1 MRGQQVHSVR
11 QAGIGNE
18 RAGSERAGTVRWRP
32 VEQVNV
38 GVLGLGEVAQI
49 IHLPLLHSLS
59 DRFQIQ
65 SICDISPGLLGAV
78 GDRYG
83 IAVSDRYE
91 DPFALVRR
99 PDLDAVFVLNS
110 DEYHADCVIAAAQC
124 GKHVLV
130 EKPMCLTLT
139 EAEAIIRA
147 RDETGVRVMV
157 GYMRRF
163 APAFVQAVAE
173 VRGLGKI
180 NYARIRDIIGRNRL
194 IIDQSSVV
202 LRYDDISEVAKLD
215 RTARAERLV
224 REAIGDARPDI
235 VGAYRF
241 LLGLNSHD
249 ISAMRELLGMPRG
262 VVSARHWNAGRF
274 LTVVFAYDGYCAVL
288 ESGVD
293 EQLRFDAHIE
303 VYGITKSMRVQYDS
317 PYIRH
322 LPTTLVI
329 NETIGDA
336 YQQRVERPT
345 YKDPYTHEI
354 EHFHEVVTMDVSPKT
369 TPEDFMDD
377 LRLMRLIVDALRAE
391 PFAVR
396 SSTRVV

>member
-1 MRGQQVHSVR
+1 L
-11 QAGIGNE
+11 
-18 RAGSERAGTVRWRP
+18 

-38 GVLGLGEVAQI
+38 GIIGLGEVAQI
-49 IHLPLLHSLS
+49 IHLPILRALS
-59 DRFQIQ
+59 DRFQIRAV
-65 SICDISPGLLGAV
+65 CDISPGLLQAV
-78 GDRYG
+78 GDLYG
-83 IAVSDRYE
+83 IAQSDRYH
-91 DPFALVRR
+91 DPFALVQRG
-99 PDLDAVFVLNS
+99 DLDAVFVLNS
-110 DEYHADCVIAAAQC
+110 DEYHADCVIASVRT

-130 EKPMCLTLT
+130 EKPMCLSFA
-139 EAEAIIRA
+139 EAEAIIQA
-147 RDETGVRVMV
+147 RDETGVHVMV
-157 GYMRRF
+157 AYMRRF
-163 APAFVQAVAE
+163 APAFLRAVAE
-173 VRGLGKI
+173 VRALDKI

-202 LRYDDISEVAKLD
+202 LRLDDVPEEAKRD

-224 REAIGDARPDI
+224 REAIGEAPPDI

-249 ISAMRELLGMPRG
+249 ISAMRELLGMPQG
-262 VVSARHWNAGRF
+262 VVSARHWNAGKF

-303 VYGITKSMRVQYDS
+303 VYGMTKSVRVQYDS

-329 NETIGDA
+329 NETVADA
-336 YQQRVERPT
+336 YQQRIERPT
-345 YKDPYTHEI
+345 FKDPYTHEI
-354 EHFHEVVTMDVSPKT
+354 EYFHQVVTAGAAPKT
-369 TPEDFMDD
+369 TPEDFVDD

-391 PFAVR
+391 PALR
-396 SSTRVV
+396 NPA

>member
-1 MRGQQVHSVR
+1 V
-11 QAGIGNE
+11 E
-18 RAGSERAGTVRWRP
+18 RI
-32 VEQVNV
+32 NV
-38 GVLGLGEVAQI
+38 GVIGLGEVAQI
-49 IHLPLLHSLS
+49 IHLPILQALS
-59 DRFQIQ
+59 NRFRIRAL
-65 SICDISPGLLGAV
+65 CDISPGLLRAV

-83 IAVSDRYE
+83 IPEPDRHD
-91 DPFALVRR
+91 DPFALARR
-99 PDLDAVFVLNS
+99 PELDAVFVLNS
-110 DEYHADCVIAAAQC
+110 DEYHADCVIAAAQS

-130 EKPMCLTLT
+130 EKPMCLTFG
-139 EAEAIIRA
+139 EAEAIVRA
-147 RDETGVRVMV
+147 REETGVHVMV

-173 VRGLGKI
+173 VRELGTI

-194 IIDQSSVV
+194 IVDQSNVV
-202 LRYDDISEVAKLD
+202 LRFDDVPEEAKRD
-215 RTARAERLV
+215 RAARAERLV
-224 REAIGDARPDI
+224 REAIGEAPPDI

-249 ISAMRELLGMPRG
+249 ISAMRELLGMPLG
-262 VVSARHWNAGRF
+262 IVSARHWNAGKF
-274 LTVVFAYDGYCAVL
+274 LTVVFAYDGYSAVL

-303 VYGITKSMRVQYDS
+303 VYGITKSVKVQYDS

-336 YQQRVERPT
+336 YQQRIERPT
-345 YKDPYTHEI
+345 FKDPYTHEI
-354 EHFHEVVTMDVSPKT
+354 EHFHQVVTMGAPPKT

-391 PFAVR
+391 PTLGTSR
-396 SSTRVV
+396 LRIE

>member
-1 MRGQQVHSVR
+1 MGGQQVHSVR

-18 RAGSERAGTVRWRP
+18 HAGSERAGTVRWRP
-32 VEQVNV
+32 VKQVNV
-38 GVLGLGEVAQI
+38 GVIGLGEVAQI
-49 IHLPLLHSLS
+49 IHLPILQSLS
-59 DRFQIQ
+59 NRFRIQ
-65 SICDISPGLLGAV
+65 AICDISPGLLRAV

-83 IAVSDRYE
+83 IADSDRYD
-91 DPFALVRR
+91 DPFALVQRS
-99 PDLDAVFVLNS
+99 DLDAVFVLNS

-130 EKPMCLTLT
+130 EKPMCLTLA

-202 LRYDDISEVAKLD
+202 LRYDDISEVAKRD
-215 RTARAERLV
+215 RTVRAERLV
-224 REAIGDARPDI
+224 REAIGEAPPDI

-262 VVSARHWNAGRF
+262 VVSARHWNNGKY
-274 LTVVFAYDGYCAVL
+274 LTVIFDYDGYCAIL

-303 VYGITKSMRVQYDS
+303 VYGITKSVRVQYDS

-329 NETIGDA
+329 DETVGDA

-354 EHFHEVVTMDVSPKT
+354 EYFYDVVTAGVSPKT
-369 TPEDFMDD
+369 SPEDFMDD
-377 LRLMRLIVDALRAE
+377 LRLMRLIVDALRVE
-391 PFAVR
+391 
-396 SSTRVV
+396 STQA

>member
-1 MRGQQVHSVR
+1 MGRRH
-11 QAGIGNE
+11 
-18 RAGSERAGTVRWRP
+18 
-32 VEQVNV
+32 VEQIKV
-38 GVLGLGEVAQI
+38 GVIGLGEVAQI
-49 IHLPLLHSLS
+49 VHLPILQSLS
-59 DRFQIQ
+59 DRFRVQA
-65 SICDISPGLLGAV
+65 ICDISPGLLGAV

-83 IAVSDRYE
+83 IAVSDRHD

-99 PDLDAVFVLNS
+99 LDIDAVFVLNS
-110 DEYHADCVIAAAQC
+110 DEYHADCVIAAARC

-130 EKPMCLTLT
+130 EKPMCLTFP

-147 RDETGVRVMV
+147 RDEAGVHVMV

-180 NYARIRDIIGRNRL
+180 SYARIRDIIGRNRL

-202 LRYDDISEVAKLD
+202 LRYDDIPEEAKLD
-215 RTARAERLV
+215 RAARAERLV
-224 REAIGDARPDI
+224 REAIGEAPPDI
-235 VGAYRF
+235 IAAYRF

-249 ISAMRELLGMPRG
+249 ISAMRELLGMPQG
-262 VVSARHWNAGRF
+262 VVSARHWNAGKF
-274 LTVVFAYDGYCAVL
+274 LTVVFAYDGYSAIL

-303 VYGITKSMRVQYDS
+303 VYGITKSVKVQYDS

-336 YQQRVERPT
+336 YLQRVERPT

-354 EHFHEVVTMDVSPKT
+354 EHFHEVVTMGASTKT

-377 LRLMRLIVDALRAE
+377 LHLMRMIVDALRTE
-391 PFAVR
+391 TLDER
-396 SSTRVV
+396 SSMRIE

>member
-1 MRGQQVHSVR
+1 M
-11 QAGIGNE
+11 
-18 RAGSERAGTVRWRP
+18 
-32 VEQVNV
+32 EQVNV
-38 GVLGLGEVAQI
+38 GVIGLGEVAQI
-49 IHLPLLHSLS
+49 IHLPILQALN
-59 DRFQIQ
+59 DRFRIRA
-65 SICDISPGLLGAV
+65 ICDISPGLLRAV
-78 GDRYG
+78 GERYG
-83 IAVSDRYE
+83 IPDADRHD
-91 DPFALVRR
+91 DPFVLARR
-99 PDLDAVFVLNS
+99 TDLDAVFVLNS
-110 DEYHADCVIAAAQC
+110 DEYHADCVIAAAQS

-130 EKPMCLTLT
+130 EKPMCLTFA
-139 EAEAIIRA
+139 EAEAIIQA
-147 RDETGVRVMV
+147 RDETGVHVMV

-163 APAFVQAVAE
+163 APAFMQAVAE
-173 VRGLGKI
+173 VRELGTI

-202 LRYDDISEVAKLD
+202 LRFDDISEQAKRD

-224 REAIGDARPDI
+224 REAIGEAAPDI

-249 ISAMRELLGMPRG
+249 ISAMRELLGMPQG
-262 VVSARHWNAGRF
+262 VVSARHWNAGKF
-274 LTVVFAYDGYCAVL
+274 LTVTFAYDGYYAVL

-303 VYGITKSMRVQYDS
+303 VYGSTKSVKVQYDS

-329 NETIGDA
+329 DETVGDA
-336 YQQRVERPT
+336 YRQRVERPT
-345 YKDPYTHEI
+345 FKDPYTHEI
-354 EHFHEVVTMDVSPKT
+354 EYFHEVVTAGVMPKT

-391 PFAVR
+391 LVMGK
-396 SSTRVV
+396 SSLRPQ